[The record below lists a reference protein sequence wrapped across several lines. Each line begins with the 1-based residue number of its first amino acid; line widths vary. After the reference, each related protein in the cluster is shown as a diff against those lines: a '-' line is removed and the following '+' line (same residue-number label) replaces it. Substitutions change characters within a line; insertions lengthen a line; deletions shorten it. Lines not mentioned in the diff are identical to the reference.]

1 MLPQE
6 QKYHFT
12 PEYVYSSS
20 MHWIVLFICIV
31 ISLIIV
37 FQLLK
42 IIFSKHK
49 TIKASYRYLV
59 LAILFLL
66 YNVLNGLLPNEF
78 LPGPLFLQYIATY
91 SISIIMCIYLVWY
104 LYIEFN
110 VITPNPF
117 FKIKNLSI
125 ILLLCFLFLFIIPY
139 YYTNSLKFARSLFL
153 VFPIFLSITF
163 LIYFFMTLRKE
174 VKRQRY
180 FKIQTYLG
188 LTSILSVILL
198 PLLTY
203 FGDYQPITQPL
214 VTMAFFLVTVMEINS
229 YLYRLKNTY
238 ILKRNIGKEYSFT
251 NRENEIAI
259 QIIKG
264 DSYKKISGNM
274 FITYGTVRKHAS
286 NIFIKSNVSNKVD
299 FVKKFEG

>member
-1 MLPQE
+1 MFLPQK
-6 QKYHFT
+6 KYHYT
-12 PEYVYSSS
+12 PEYEYSSS
-20 MHWIVLFICIV
+20 MHWIVLFMCIV
-31 ISLIIV
+31 ISFIIIYQV
-37 FQLLK
+37 LK
-42 IIFSKHK
+42 IFLNKKK
-49 TIKASYRYLV
+49 TNKTSYRYLY

-66 YNVLNGLLPNEF
+66 YNVLNGLLPNTT

-91 SISIIMCIYLVWY
+91 SISIFMCIYLVWY
-104 LYIEFN
+104 LYKEFN

-125 ILLLCFLFLFIIPY
+125 ILSLCFILLFIIPY
-139 YYTNSLKFARSLFL
+139 YYTKSLNFSRSLFL
-153 VFPIFLSITF
+153 ISPIFLSITF
-163 LIYFFMTLRKE
+163 LIYFFMTIKKE

-188 LTSILSVILL
+188 LTSILSIILL

-203 FGDYQPITQPL
+203 FGDFQPITQPL
-214 VTMAFFLVTVMEINS
+214 VTMSFFLVTTMEINS

-238 ILKRNIGKEYSFT
+238 ILKRNIGKEYNFT

-264 DSYKKISGNM
+264 DSYKKISENM
-274 FITYGTVRKHAS
+274 FISYGTVRKHAS
-286 NIFIKSNVSNKVD
+286 NIFIKSNVSNKEN
-299 FVKKFEG
+299 FIKKLSR

>member
-1 MLPQE
+1 MFLPQK
-6 QKYHFT
+6 KYHYT
-12 PEYVYSSS
+12 PEYEYSSS
-20 MHWIVLFICIV
+20 MHWIVLFMCIV
-31 ISLIIV
+31 ISFIIIYQV
-37 FQLLK
+37 LK
-42 IIFSKHK
+42 IFLNKRK
-49 TIKASYRYLV
+49 TNKTSYRYLY

-66 YNVLNGLLPNEF
+66 YNVLNGLLPNTT

-91 SISIIMCIYLVWY
+91 SISIFMCIYLVWY
-104 LYIEFN
+104 LYKEFN

-125 ILLLCFLFLFIIPY
+125 ILSLCFILLFIIPY
-139 YYTNSLKFARSLFL
+139 YYTKSLHFSRSLFL
-153 VFPIFLSITF
+153 ISPIFLSITF
-163 LIYFFMTLRKE
+163 LIYFFMTITKE

-188 LTSILSVILL
+188 LTSILSIILL

-203 FGDYQPITQPL
+203 FGDFQPITQPL
-214 VTMAFFLVTVMEINS
+214 VTMSFFLVTTMEINS

-238 ILKRNIGKEYSFT
+238 ILKRNIGKEYNFT

-264 DSYKKISGNM
+264 DSYKKISENM
-274 FITYGTVRKHAS
+274 FISYGTVRKHAS
-286 NIFIKSNVSNKVD
+286 NIFIKSNVANKEN
-299 FVKKFEG
+299 FIKKLSR